1 MLWVAV
7 LNVSVRTA
15 QKLSSKHGLSEA
27 EVRMAIVGVKG
38 LRYVWDDSPDGR
50 GLRAIVETNINGRR
64 VLVVLPVRRPVR
76 RHVEPRQRV
85 RGDLMLCR
93 HVG

>member
-50 GLRAIVETNINGRR
+50 GLRVIVETNINGRR
-64 VLVVLPVRRPVR
+64 VLVVLYPCDDPFGDTWNLGSA
-76 RHVEPRQRV
+76 HVV
-85 RGDLMLCR
+85 T
-93 HVG
+93 